1 MNEQLVW
8 TAIIERVHPHTLQWV
23 EVDWVFPTPGNESAP
38 REEVEY
44 HAERVMRWKQN
55 ADPEEQYR
63 LACKQMTLRELE
75 EKRQAGGIWNERDIL
90 GD

>member
-1 MNEQLVW
+1 MSSWSGQRSSSGFTRTRSNGWRW
-8 TAIIERVHPHTLQWV
+8 TGC
-23 EVDWVFPTPGNESAP
+23 FPPLETNRPP

-44 HAERVMRWKQN
+44 HAERVMRWKEN
-55 ADPEEQYR
+55 ADPEEHYR